1 MKYIKT
7 FESFTNHSVDEGL
20 FSFLKDIFKNGAQK
34 RQLDKLAKKLTETRV
49 ELGRLKIEGD
59 SVEDF
64 KNELEEESGTYMPSS
79 TYKSDDSENGNPYEI
94 KIQTLENLEEDLVS
108 AMDEIGSQNE
118 TLQKYVNKVKI
129 ESRLEASEKLIRLAD
144 GETAKILTKL
154 KRKDAQRVKQA
165 DKELYDMYEN
175 AKRVTR

>member
-1 MKYIKT
+1 MKYVKT
-7 FESFTNHSVDEGL
+7 YESFTNNSVEEGL
-20 FSFLKDIFKNGAQK
+20 FSFLTDIFKNRAQK

-64 KNELEEESGTYMPSS
+64 KNELEDRSS
-79 TYKSDDSENGNPYEI
+79 EYKTSSNYKSDDSEEGNPYEV
-94 KIQTLENLEEDLVS
+94 KIQTLENLEEDLVD

-154 KRKDAQRVKQA
+154 KRKDAQSIKQA
-165 DKELYDMYEN
+165 DKELYYMRERHEKD
-175 AKRVTR
+175 